1 MPKFSANLSFLF
13 TELPMLERFDAAAT
27 CGFPAVEF
35 MFPYDYD
42 LADLKGKLAETSQQL
57 VLFNLPAGDFAAGE
71 RGIAV
76 DPTRVEEFVRGVEA
90 AVVLA
95 PELGCTR
102 INCLSGIVPL
112 GLDEAT
118 AHKTLVSNVRFAAA
132 ALADVGVTL
141 CIEPINRIDTPRFA
155 IGTTSEATSL
165 ISEVGMPNVRLQFDI
180 YHAQRAEGNII
191 DTMTRTIDLIAH
203 VQIADSPN
211 RNEPGTGELSYEPI
225 LRKLDELGYTGW
237 VGLEYKPSRQ
247 TAETLGATDSR
258 RTARASNA
266 AFSRTA
272 APRPYALTQSSRG
285 PRLVRSARNVP
296 WP

>member
-1 MPKFSANLSFLF
+1 
-13 TELPMLERFDAAAT
+13 MLDRFDAAAT
-27 CGFPAVEF
+27 CGFSAVEF
-35 MFPYDYD
+35 MFPYDYE
-42 LADLKGKLAETSQQL
+42 LADLKGKLAENAQQL

-76 DPTRVEEFVRGVEA
+76 DPTRVEEFARGVEA
-90 AVVLA
+90 AVALA
-95 PELGCTR
+95 PQLGCTR

-118 AHKTLVSNVRFAAA
+118 ARRTLVANVRFAAA

-141 CIEPINRIDTPRFA
+141 CIEPLNRIDTPRFA
-155 IGTTSEATSL
+155 VGTTAEALSL
-165 ISEVGMPNVRLQFDI
+165 ISEVGEPNVRLQYDC

-191 DTMTRTIDLIAH
+191 DTIAKNIDIIGH

-225 LRKLDELGYTGW
+225 LRKFDELGYGGW

-247 TAETLGATDSR
+247 TAETLGWIHRYGFSIDGERIDR
-258 RTARASNA
+258 RVLPGRRQRDAI
-266 AFSRTA
+266 
-272 APRPYALTQSSRG
+272 
-285 PRLVRSARNVP
+285 
-296 WP
+296 